1 MKAFYKYLL
10 LLILT
15 LLFSGLF
22 SLGYFIPLYPYFY
35 IPIVVLSLL
44 LLLIIILN
52 LVSLVYLR
60 NRYLALNKV
69 LNLFKNKEE
78 STIDNSKRLIVTT
91 FIYLFL
97 VFISLIVLG
106 FLLGSILKINLAYLV
121 LVILDGLIL
130 ASLSINYFTFINKKI
145 TYPLDKKRLIF
156 INDSLNTSSLEVL
169 YLNKVNIKINIE
181 TLLFLKK
188 EEIDLIYNINQSMFD
203 NPSFK
208 KLKQVARL
216 NSFFQL
222 ISIDNNLITYFINT
236 LFFKSINRL
245 MALSNQSLNDN
256 YQDKIFSFKKEY
268 NLKNNTSLIYLNL
281 INKLKAL
288 RLVNELSFEFNPYQ
302 NDVCLKDYYFKKG
315 KYLEEC
321 FNSKKDKILLLLLN
335 NQEIIKLKKAYQTDN
350 LELDLSLNNENLKL
364 IETFNQKYYDEHFKN
379 YSKDHYLNYEFYKDI
394 ISRQDEL
401 TLDFE
406 KGLLGYAYIKTNDI
420 YKAKSIF
427 IKLNEA
433 DDNNAFT
440 CFNLGRIYIKD
451 NQKEGITLLRKS
463 YRINFNYLEASL
475 KLIDEYNNRNK
486 LLISKRKSNDEY
498 VNLIKTKFDL
508 LNHQELTPNSKIES
522 INLDDQTLNMII
534 NLAKKLPSI
543 LEIKGFC
550 QFIGTYKIQYIG
562 LYFDH
567 KADETK
573 KTIAFNL
580 FYYLL
585 DNLNLPSQE
594 NNFFLYRLIDS
605 KKKYD
610 VYSTFFNSNKSSL
623 IYKKEEN

>member
-1 MKAFYKYLL
+1 MKTFYKYLL

-78 STIDNSKRLIVTT
+78 STIDNSSRLIVTT

-203 NPSFK
+203 DPSFK

-245 MALSNQSLNDN
+245 MALSKQSLNDN

-268 NLKNNTSLIYLNL
+268 NLQNNTSLIYLNL

-302 NDVCLKDYYFKKG
+302 NDACLKDYYFKKG

-321 FNSKKDKILLLLLN
+321 FNSKKEKILLLLLN
-335 NQEIIKLKKAYQTDN
+335 NQEMIKLKKAYQTDN

-394 ISRQDEL
+394 IARQDEL
-401 TLDFE
+401 TLDLE

-420 YKAKSIF
+420 SKAKSIF
-427 IKLNEA
+427 IKLNEE

-451 NQKEGITLLRKS
+451 NQNEGITLLRKS
-463 YRINFNYLEASL
+463 YRINFNYLEESL
-475 KLIDEYNNRNK
+475 KLINEYNNRNK
-486 LLISKRKSNDEY
+486 LIISKRQSNDEY

-508 LNHQELTPNSKIES
+508 INHQELTPNSKIES

-550 QFIGTYKIQYIG
+550 QLIGSYKIQYIG
-562 LYFDH
+562 LYFNH

-573 KTIAFNL
+573 ENIAFNL